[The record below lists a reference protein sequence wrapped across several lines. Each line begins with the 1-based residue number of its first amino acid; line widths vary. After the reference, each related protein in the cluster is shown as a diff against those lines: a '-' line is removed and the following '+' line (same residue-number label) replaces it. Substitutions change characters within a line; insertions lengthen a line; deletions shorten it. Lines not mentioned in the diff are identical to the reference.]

1 MEEILKRKMTMITV
15 AVAFVAGGIY
25 FFSQQGEDPALIRK
39 IYFPLLQKKLKWN
52 KV

>member
-1 MEEILKRKMTMITV
+1 MEGILKRKMTMITV

-25 FFSQQGEDPALIRK
+25 FFSQQGEDPADTEDIFR
-39 IYFPLLQKKLKWN
+39 LLQKKPKWN

>member
-1 MEEILKRKMTMITV
+1 MEGILKRKMTMITV

-25 FFSQQGEDPALIRK
+25 FFLNKGRIRLIRK